1 MPTGVDSQASYRD
14 LSGEFTASMAN
25 TAAAMISRPPADSFS
40 RNSFRA
46 AIGMWSS
53 PGSGRSRAAGR
64 VLAELQGFLLQP
76 QGGRHM
82 GVQVGDARAVGRV
95 GGQEL
100 GRLAAA
106 RAGHV
111 FPEIDALA
119 G

>member
-1 MPTGVDSQASYRD
+1 MAS
-14 LSGEFTASMAN
+14 
-25 TAAAMISRPPADSFS
+25 TAATMISRPPADSFW

-53 PGSGRSRAAGR
+53 PGSGFLRAAGG

-82 GVQVGDARAVGRV
+82 GVQFRDARAVGGV
-95 GGQEL
+95 GGEEL
-100 GRLAAA
+100 GRLATA

-119 G
+119 RIEAGLRH